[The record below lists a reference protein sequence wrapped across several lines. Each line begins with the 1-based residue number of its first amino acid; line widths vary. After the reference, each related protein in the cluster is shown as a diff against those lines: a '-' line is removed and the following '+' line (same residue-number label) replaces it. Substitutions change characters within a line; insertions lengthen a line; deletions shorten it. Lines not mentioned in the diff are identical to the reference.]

1 MVKIAAKILSCIW
14 FFKGKKVRRDKRNR
28 LISWMY
34 ARSIRRTAKSVGSY
48 ISVFA
53 PTSVTKTTTIGN
65 HCGFGG
71 VDIFGAGEVTI
82 GDNTYI
88 SAHTT
93 IYSHNHNYLSGEYL
107 PFGFD
112 WIIKPVRIDECVWIG
127 SHCIILP
134 GTHIGEGAIIQAGSV
149 VHGEIPPLSIAGG
162 NPAKVFAHR
171 DEEHYWRLK
180 AAKKFVV
187 S

>member
-34 ARSIRRTAKSVGSY
+34 ARRIRRTAKSVGPY
-48 ISVFA
+48 ISVYG
-53 PTSVTKTTTIGN
+53 PTSVTSTTTIGN

-71 VDIFGAGEVTI
+71 MDIFGVGEVTI

-93 IYSHNHNYLSGEYL
+93 I
-107 PFGFD
+107 
-112 WIIKPVRIDECVWIG
+112 
-127 SHCIILP
+127 
-134 GTHIGEGAIIQAGSV
+134 
-149 VHGEIPPLSIAGG
+149 
-162 NPAKVFAHR
+162 
-171 DEEHYWRLK
+171 
-180 AAKKFVV
+180 
-187 S
+187 